1 MASDDRLRRVLYGI
15 RRQFG
20 DRPARSARAKATIR
34 CTRPWET
41 DRIGKIE
48 KQIDRT
54 MSVGSLGRQRK
65 RVFTTGELARAIY
78 AHPTWVQDFR
88 LRKEGD
94 PPPKLKSWQYDRVR
108 RAAPT
113 FADRVGR
120 STGRGQPWL
129 WRVRPDQ
136 YWWDVRRVKGKRTKE

>member
-20 DRPARSARAKATIR
+20 DRPARSARAKAT
-34 CTRPWET
+34 
-41 DRIGKIE
+41 
-48 KQIDRT
+48 
-54 MSVGSLGRQRK
+54 
-65 RVFTTGELARAIY
+65 TGELARAIY
-78 AHPTWVQDFR
+78 AHPTWDQDFR